1 MDVYIIGA
9 PFTGKSTLLERLTGG
24 KGVGSLKL
32 NDERFEALV
41 DLFSNQRRLRHLT

>member
-41 DLFSNQRRLRHLT
+41 DFFKPKKITPPT